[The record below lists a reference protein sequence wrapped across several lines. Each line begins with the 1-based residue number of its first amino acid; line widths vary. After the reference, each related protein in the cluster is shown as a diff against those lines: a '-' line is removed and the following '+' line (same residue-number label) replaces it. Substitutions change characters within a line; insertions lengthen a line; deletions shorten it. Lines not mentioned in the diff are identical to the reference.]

1 MQVDEQ
7 EIDSDGNVLKT
18 IQSQCKQITSI
29 EHVGDTMVTPSKCI
43 RDSSKNQL
51 DRLGALY
58 SNPQALSSPVHRTE
72 SAFTIEQERERQ
84 NGHLNRNNRFT
95 KLNELTKFY
104 NECDDEIK
112 PQTNSQENGDK
123 TIDKIDAKAS
133 PKPVT
138 KMNEKKTIETNKRN
152 INSSQKTSAGTINRT
167 VLNHFT
173 PMETVTETVTETNV
187 NKKSSDKQVVWDK
200 RVMDSLEAQGFRR
213 RDTTNKRLEYNF
225 NYKGKGSPKK
235 DNVLE
240 QKIVS
245 KPPVAPTTSI
255 VSKAESSTV
264 AANKKVDITKGL
276 VTDRAAIFEKSQF
289 TLRGGLAPSAARNQ
303 KDPTELSLKERMA
316 LFEKNKGTAL
326 IPKAALGMAPSMKQ
340 IQNENNKMAESSK
353 QVITTPQQP
362 MVGRQ
367 PSNVGKSP
375 SKINNFNKAIIAD
388 TNAGG
393 QGIRHTVAALL
404 NNPATI
410 AESRIANETR
420 KLREQEMNV
429 VLNRFNNKT
438 QDIEPASP
446 PPAPPMPENLFSTN
460 SSGRK
465 RLSGERCEKLE
476 IGSQVKSSLEDVKRI
491 RVNPPKSGHI
501 YPTLSDIESTESERN
516 QYTDDDNNEQ
526 PMLDRYLNT
535 SRDDQDEE
543 EAEDR

>member
-18 IQSQCKQITSI
+18 IQSQRRQITSF
-29 EHVGDTMVTPSKCI
+29 EHYDDTKVTPSKCI

-58 SNPQALSSPVHRTE
+58 SNPQDLSSPVHRTE
-72 SAFTIEQERERQ
+72 SHFTTEQERERR
-84 NGHLNRNNRFT
+84 NGNLNRNNRFT

-112 PQTNSQENGDK
+112 PQTDCQENGGK
-123 TIDKIDAKAS
+123 TIDRTDAKAS

-138 KMNEKKTIETNKRN
+138 KMNENKAVETNKRN
-152 INSSQKTSAGTINRT
+152 MNSPQKTNTGTINKT
-167 VLNHFT
+167 VLNRFA
-173 PMETVTETVTETNV
+173 PMETVTETND

-200 RVMDSLEAQGFRR
+200 RIMDSLEAQGYKR

-235 DNVLE
+235 DNIVE

-245 KPPVAPTTSI
+245 KPPVAPTIS
-255 VSKAESSTV
+255 VAAKSKPTPV
-264 AANKKVDITKGL
+264 AANKKVDISKGL
-276 VTDRAAIFEKSQF
+276 VSGRAAIFETSQL
-289 TLRGGLAPSAARNQ
+289 TLRGGSAPSRNQ

-340 IQNENNKMAESSK
+340 IQKENNRMAESSK
-353 QVITTPQQP
+353 PVITTPQQP
-362 MVGRQ
+362 MVGRA
-367 PSNVGKSP
+367 PNNVANSP
-375 SKINNFNKAIIAD
+375 SKINNFNKAVVAD

-429 VLNRFNNKT
+429 VLNRFNNES
-438 QDIEPASP
+438 QVAEPASP

-465 RLSGERCEKLE
+465 RLSGERREKQE
-476 IGSQVKSSLEDVKRI
+476 ISPQVKCSLEDVKRI

-526 PMLDRYLNT
+526 PMLDRYLNS
-535 SRDDQDEE
+535 SRSDQDEE

>member
-18 IQSQCKQITSI
+18 IQSQRKQITSI
-29 EHVGDTMVTPSKCI
+29 EHIEDTKVTPSKCI

-72 SAFTIEQERERQ
+72 PAFTTEQERERR
-84 NGHLNRNNRFT
+84 NVHLNRNNRFA

-112 PQTNSQENGDK
+112 PQTNNSLENGGH
-123 TIDKIDAKAS
+123 TIDGTDAKAS
-133 PKPVT
+133 PKPAT
-138 KMNEKKTIETNKRN
+138 KMNEKKMVETNKRN
-152 INSSQKTSAGTINRT
+152 VNSPQKTSTGTINKTISNR
-167 VLNHFT
+167 FA
-173 PMETVTETVTETNV
+173 PKETATETND
-187 NKKSSDKQVVWDK
+187 NKKASDKQVVWDK
-200 RVMDSLEAQGFRR
+200 RVMDSLEAQGFKR
-213 RDTTNKRLEYNF
+213 RDTTYKRLEYNF
-225 NYKGKGSPKK
+225 NYKGKASPKK
-235 DNVLE
+235 DNVVE
-240 QKIVS
+240 QKLVP
-245 KPPVAPTTSI
+245 KLPVAPTTT
-255 VSKAESSTV
+255 STTSV
-264 AANKKVDITKGL
+264 ATKTEATTMAANKKGDISKGL
-276 VTDRAAIFEKSQF
+276 VSGRAAIFETSQI
-289 TLRGGLAPSAARNQ
+289 TLRGGSAPSSARNQ

-326 IPKAALGMAPSMKQ
+326 MPKAALGIAPSMKQ

-353 QVITTPQQP
+353 PVITTPQQP
-362 MVGRQ
+362 MIARA
-367 PSNVGKSP
+367 PSNAANSP
-375 SKINNFNKAIIAD
+375 SKINNFNKAVVAD

-410 AESRIANETR
+410 SESRIANETR

-429 VLNRFNNKT
+429 VLNRFNNKSK
-438 QDIEPASP
+438 DAEPASP
-446 PPAPPMPENLFSTN
+446 PPAPPMPENLFATN

-465 RLSGERCEKLE
+465 RLSGERRERHE
-476 IGSQVKSSLEDVKRI
+476 ISPQVMSSLEDVKRV

-501 YPTLSDIESTESERN
+501 YPTLSDIESTESEKN

-526 PMLDRYLNT
+526 PMLDS
-535 SRDDQDEE
+535 SRSEQDEE

>member
-7 EIDSDGNVLKT
+7 EIDGDGNVLKT
-18 IQSQCKQITSI
+18 IQSQRKEIPSI
-29 EHVGDTMVTPSKCI
+29 EQIEDTTNVTPSNHCI

-58 SNPQALSSPVHRTE
+58 SNPQGLSSPVHRTE
-72 SAFTIEQERERQ
+72 SAFTIEQERERR
-84 NGHLNRNNRFT
+84 NGNLNRNNRFT

-112 PQTNSQENGDK
+112 TQTNSQENGGNI
-123 TIDKIDAKAS
+123 IDRTDAKAS
-133 PKPVT
+133 PKQVT
-138 KMNEKKTIETNKRN
+138 KSTEKKMVETNNRN
-152 INSSQKTSAGTINRT
+152 VNSPQKTNTGTITKT
-167 VLNHFT
+167 VLNRFAPNKT
-173 PMETVTETVTETNV
+173 QTETND

-200 RVMDSLEAQGFRR
+200 RVMDSLEAQGFKR

-235 DNVLE
+235 DNVVE
-240 QKIVS
+240 QKVVS
-245 KPPVAPTTSI
+245 KPPVPPTTP
-255 VSKAESSTV
+255 VAAKAEATTV
-264 AANKKVDITKGL
+264 AANKNVDIGKGL
-276 VTDRAAIFEKSQF
+276 VSNRAAVFETSQF
-289 TLRGGLAPSAARNQ
+289 TLRGGSTSLAGRNQ

-326 IPKAALGMAPSMKQ
+326 IPKAAFGMAPSMKQ
-340 IQNENNKMAESSK
+340 IQNENNRITEGSK
-353 QVITTPQQP
+353 PVVTTPQQP
-362 MVGRQ
+362 MVGRA
-367 PSNVGKSP
+367 PSNVANSP
-375 SKINNFNKAIIAD
+375 SKINNFNRAVVAD

-393 QGIRHTVAALL
+393 HGIRHTVAALL

-420 KLREQEMNV
+420 KMREEEINV
-429 VLNRFNNKT
+429 VLNRFNNKA
-438 QDIEPASP
+438 QDVEPASP
-446 PPAPPMPENLFSTN
+446 PPAPPMPESLFSTN

-465 RLSGERCEKLE
+465 RLSGERREKHE
-476 IGSQVKSSLEDVKRI
+476 ISPQVKSSLEDVKRV
-491 RVNPPKSGHI
+491 RVNPPKNGHI

-526 PMLDRYLNT
+526 PKLDRYLNS
-535 SRDDQDEE
+535 SRSDQDDE

>member
-18 IQSQCKQITSI
+18 IQGQRKQITSI
-29 EHVGDTMVTPSKCI
+29 EHIEETKVTPPKCI

-58 SNPQALSSPVHRTE
+58 SNPQQLSSPVHRTE
-72 SAFTIEQERERQ
+72 SAFTTEQERERRIG
-84 NGHLNRNNRFT
+84 NLNRNNRFT

-112 PQTNSQENGDK
+112 PQTQENGSN
-123 TIDKIDAKAS
+123 TIDKTDAKAS
-133 PKPVT
+133 PKPAT
-138 KMNEKKTIETNKRN
+138 KLNEKRMVETNKRN
-152 INSSQKTSAGTINRT
+152 GNSPQKTNTGTINKT
-167 VLNHFT
+167 VLNRFASK
-173 PMETVTETVTETNV
+173 ETVTETND
-187 NKKSSDKQVVWDK
+187 NKKSSDNKAWDK
-200 RVMDSLEAQGFRR
+200 RIMDSLEAQGFRR

-235 DNVLE
+235 DNVVE

-245 KPPVAPTTSI
+245 KPPVAPTTS
-255 VSKAESSTV
+255 VAVKADTTTV
-264 AANKKVDITKGL
+264 ATNKKVDINKGL
-276 VTDRAAIFEKSQF
+276 VSGRAAIFETSQI
-289 TLRGGLAPSAARNQ
+289 TLRGGSAPSNGRNQ

-340 IQNENNKMAESSK
+340 IQNENNRIAESSK
-353 QVITTPQQP
+353 PVITTPQQP
-362 MVGRQ
+362 MVGRK
-367 PSNVGKSP
+367 PSNVANSP
-375 SKINNFNKAIIAD
+375 SKINNFNKAVIAD

-404 NNPATI
+404 NNPVTI

-420 KLREQEMNV
+420 KMREQEMNV
-429 VLNRFNNKT
+429 VLNRFNKKN
-438 QDIEPASP
+438 QDAEPASP

-465 RLSGERCEKLE
+465 RLSGGRREQLD
-476 IGSQVKSSLEDVKRI
+476 ISPQVQSSLEDVKRV

-526 PMLDRYLNT
+526 PMLDGYLNS
-535 SRDDQDEE
+535 SRSDQDGE